1 MSRLDLLSQTTPRLV
16 DAQSRNASLNP
27 DAQESNGNVATS
39 DFGSLLEGFSGKAQ
53 KEGVG
58 AFQQETLLL
67 GFEADKANL
76 EPDTADVDPLQA
88 LLPEVLPI
96 EGSAAAPVLQSGS
109 PTFSIIEILLPRIL
123 ARTANGGNNDAGQSG
138 ASLASDYLSM
148 PQQDITELNPANSG
162 LGSKLAVSVQN
173 QETHFRPIVEGLSSL
188 PTEVETAASQEQ
200 RDTISANLLADK
212 PKGAEVKA
220 QAPSVGDGLTQA
232 LADMAVEAEATKR
245 SDEQG
250 IMKGASSG
258 RASDRTE
265 LQKQSPIGAS
275 KPEAA
280 SLPPSTLQHLAKSI
294 IEDVKGLSEPQQPS
308 FQHAGLN
315 RVATA
320 RASAGVLRVLD
331 LQLKPAELGL
341 VTIRMRLAGDSIE
354 MEIQAQSEDT
364 AELLRN
370 DAEKLSSLLRVSGYR
385 PDVINIQSTDA
396 ASHDRSSFQRSQ
408 QGTQAQS
415 QSFEQGAAAGQGNS
429 SRQQGDRY
437 GRGGSEIHKDGKEGL
452 PSGGSPTGGIYL

>member
-1 MSRLDLLSQTTPRLV
+1 
-16 DAQSRNASLNP
+16 
-27 DAQESNGNVATS
+27 
-39 DFGSLLEGFSGKAQ
+39 
-53 KEGVG
+53 
-58 AFQQETLLL
+58 
-67 GFEADKANL
+67 
-76 EPDTADVDPLQA
+76 
-88 LLPEVLPI
+88 
-96 EGSAAAPVLQSGS
+96 
-109 PTFSIIEILLPRIL
+109 
-123 ARTANGGNNDAGQSG
+123 
-138 ASLASDYLSM
+138 
-148 PQQDITELNPANSG
+148 

-173 QETHFRPIVEGLSSL
+173 QETHFRPIVEGLSSTSADL
-188 PTEVETAASQEQ
+188 GTSISNDEIGPTTESRVAG
-200 RDTISANLLADK
+200 K
-212 PKGAEVKA
+212 PKGAEIKDQRPGA
-220 QAPSVGDGLTQA
+220 GDGLTQA
-232 LADMAVEAEATKR
+232 LTDMAVEAEATKR
-245 SDEQG
+245 NEEQEVVKDG
-250 IMKGASSG
+250 SLH

-265 LQKQSPIGAS
+265 SQKQSPIGAS
-275 KPEAA
+275 KAEAA

-294 IEDVKGLSEPQQPS
+294 IGDVKGLSEPQQPS

-396 ASHDRSSFQRSQ
+396 ASHDRSSFQRPQ
-408 QGTQAQS
+408 QGTQAQG

-429 SRQQGDRY
+429 SRHQGDRY
-437 GRGGSEIHKDGKEGL
+437 GRGGSESHKDGKEGL
-452 PSGGSPTGGIYL
+452 PSDGSHTGGIYL